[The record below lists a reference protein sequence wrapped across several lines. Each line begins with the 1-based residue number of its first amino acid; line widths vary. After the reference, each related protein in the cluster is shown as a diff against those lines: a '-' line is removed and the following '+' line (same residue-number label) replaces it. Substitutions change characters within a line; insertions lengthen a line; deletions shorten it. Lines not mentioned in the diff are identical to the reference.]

1 MLLNK
6 GEVLE
11 SKFRLTYST
20 IINSFTMNNFK
31 VKDLIKKSFT
41 EN

>member
-31 VKDLIKKSFT
+31 VNDLIKKSFT